1 MIPEVIG
8 NLLLS
13 AAIFLYIM
21 LIDWRM
27 ACALLVTIP
36 IALFAFNKL
45 MSGFNET
52 YAKQMQSNNYMNSA
66 IVEYIEGIEV
76 IKTFNQSQSS
86 YKKYQDAVDNYKIHT
101 LNWFKI
107 HGGI

>member
-36 IALFAFNKL
+36 ISIFAFKKV

-52 YAKQMQSNNYMNSA
+52 YAEQMKSNNYMNSA
-66 IVEYIEGIEV
+66 IVEFIEGIEV

-86 YKKYQDAVDNYKIHT
+86 YKNIKMQ
-101 LNWFKI
+101 
-107 HGGI
+107 